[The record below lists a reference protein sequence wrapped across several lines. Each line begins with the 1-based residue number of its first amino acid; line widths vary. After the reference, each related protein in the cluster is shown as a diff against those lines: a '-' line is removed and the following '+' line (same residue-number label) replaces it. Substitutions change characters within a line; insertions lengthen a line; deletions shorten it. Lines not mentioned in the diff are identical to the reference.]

1 MQLVVFLVK
10 LLKATKKFELLIYRT
25 VFLQTLTNIK
35 QHLELSIMH
44 NDIHYFISFILTE
57 Y

>member
-25 VFLQTLTNIK
+25 VFFANINK
-35 QHLELSIMH
+35 
-44 NDIHYFISFILTE
+44 Y
-57 Y
+57 